1 MKYNLQIPC
10 CTKKLTEV
18 RKFVYRTLAGLNIP
32 DHEVDMIVLAVDEIC
47 ANRII
52 HSNDCNTD
60 KQLSVVIEK
69 KRSKLIFEI
78 SDEGTPFNIHEH
90 KEPCIRETVKKS
102 KRGGLGLMLVR
113 KIMDAVEYRNTKTRH
128 TCLLQKKL
136 TL

>member
-10 CTKKLTEV
+10 CTNKLTEV
-18 RKFVYRTLAGLNIP
+18 RKFVYRTLLNFNIP
-32 DHEVDMIVLAVDEIC
+32 DREIDMIVLAVDEIC

-69 KRSKLIFEI
+69 KRNKLVFEI
-78 SDEGTPFNIHEH
+78 SDEGTPFNIDEH
-90 KEPCIRETVKKS
+90 REPCLKETIKKS

-113 KIMDAVEYRNTKTRH
+113 RIMDAVEYKNANSRH
-128 TCLLQKKL
+128 TCLLQKNL
-136 TL
+136 ST